1 MRNIYI
7 RFTKIPLKKKKGFTL
22 MELLVSLGI
31 IAALSMI
38 MAPMII
44 GKVQEAKQKADIS
57 NAASIAMAVRT
68 EILENGSVKKG
79 DQDINDYIGDSYFDG
94 KLPQPQSIDGVE
106 NFVISISN
114 NKIVTV
120 KAGETVFYPFQEDDS
135 SETSQ

>member
-7 RFTKIPLKKKKGFTL
+7 RFTQIPFKKKKGFTL

-57 NAASIAMAVRT
+57 NAASIAMAVQT
-68 EILENGSVKKG
+68 EILEGGVNNASIHT
-79 DQDINDYIGDSYFDG
+79 DIGNKYFEG
-94 KLPQPQSIDGVE
+94 KLPKPQSIKG
-106 NFVISISN
+106 SN
-114 NKIVTV
+114 SFQITVVGNKVTV
-120 KAGETVFYPFQEDDS
+120 SVGTAVFYPYEKVD
-135 SETSQ
+135 

>member
-44 GKVQEAKQKADIS
+44 GKVQEAKEKADIS
-57 NAASIAMAVRT
+57 NAASIAMAVKT
-68 EILENGSVKKG
+68 EILENGSVNTG
-79 DQDINDYIGDSYFDG
+79 GEDINDYIGDNYFDG
-94 KLPQPQSIDGVE
+94 KLPQPQSINGSNSFQIAVDG
-106 NFVISISN
+106 NT
-114 NKIVTV
+114 VTV
-120 KAGETVFYPFQEDDS
+120 SVGTEVFYPYEKVD
-135 SETSQ
+135 